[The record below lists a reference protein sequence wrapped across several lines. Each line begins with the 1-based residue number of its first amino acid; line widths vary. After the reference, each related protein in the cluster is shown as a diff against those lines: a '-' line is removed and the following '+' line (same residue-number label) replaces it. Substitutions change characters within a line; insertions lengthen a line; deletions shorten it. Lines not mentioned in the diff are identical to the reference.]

1 MQGEVHS
8 FMRKRRL
15 FVVAF
20 IVGAVSLGIPSQ
32 VSAAPS
38 IPRSLTAVRT
48 VLSQVGAGESSTL
61 SVRMPWRANMVGV
74 SYVDSTHSQKGFGEQ
89 HQNRVRIYDGGQHQ
103 PVSVERVAGHGDFP
117 TGQTAGP
124 ALERM

>member
-1 MQGEVHS
+1 MQGEFHSFMS

-38 IPRSLTAVRT
+38 FPRSLTAVRT
-48 VLSQVGAGESSTL
+48 VLSQVDPGQSKTL
-61 SVRMPWRANMVGV
+61 SVSMPWRANMIGV
-74 SYVDSTHSQKGFGEQ
+74 SYVDASHSQ
-89 HQNRVRIYDGGQHQ
+89 DG
-103 PVSVERVAGHGDFP
+103 VSVAARAHTVDGWSAWEDLGGNDNGAMGVEAGH
-117 TGQTAGP
+117 
-124 ALERM
+124 E